1 MSGWTDVAPQ
11 AEFPPGDARLVD
23 LDGTRVAVVN
33 VAGEYCAIEDVCSHD
48 GSPMVGS
55 GLEPG
60 DLIDGD
66 RITCPR
72 HGAQFCLRTGAAL
85 TPPAWE
91 PVARFPVRVQDG
103 MVQIRDDRDD

>member
-11 AEFPPGDARLVD
+11 SEFAPGEARLVD

-55 GLEPG
+55 GLEAR

-72 HGAQFCLRTGAAL
+72 HGAQFCLRSGAAL

-91 PVARFPVRVQDG
+91 PVARFPVRVQGG
-103 MVQIRDDRDD
+103 MVQVRDDRDD